1 MEEKTF
7 LEHLEELRFVLLKS
21 IFILIAFSALSFAFA
36 PLLLKAILW
45 PFHAAIDRFALSV
58 PEGALLRTLRP
69 TGAFMLS
76 MKMALAAGFILALPI
91 ILWFAGKFVLPGL
104 TDKERRYILPALA
117 AGTLLFLIGLA
128 FCYFIVLPVS
138 LGFFW
143 SYGQK
148 MGIAN
153 EWTIDYYVSLVIQ
166 LLLAFGTVFELP
178 VVLLFLVKIGLVG
191 NRGLRKQRKLVYVG
205 IFILAAVLT
214 PTPDVINQIL
224 LAVPM
229 ILLYESCVWIAAWM
243 ELRNSK
249 TGL

>member
-21 IFILIAFSALSFAFA
+21 AFVLLLLSAAAFACA

-45 PFHAAIDRFALSV
+45 PFHVATSRFELTV

-76 MKMALAAGFILALPI
+76 MKMALAAGLVFSLPM
-91 ILWFAGKFVLPGL
+91 ILWFLGKFVLPGL
-104 TDKERRYILPALA
+104 TDREKRYLLPALGI
-117 AGTLLFLIGLA
+117 GTLLFLMGLA
-128 FCYFIVLPVS
+128 FCYFVVLPVS

-143 SYGQK
+143 RYGQK
-148 MGIAN
+148 LGIAN
-153 EWTIDYYVSLVIQ
+153 EWTVDYYVSLVVQ
-166 LLLAFGTVFELP
+166 LLLAFGVVFELP

-191 NRGLRKQRKLVYVG
+191 KRGLKRQRKVVYVG
-205 IFILAAVLT
+205 IFILAAALT

-229 ILLYESCVWIAAWM
+229 ILLYEFCIWTSAWIT
-243 ELRNSK
+243 K
-249 TGL
+249 